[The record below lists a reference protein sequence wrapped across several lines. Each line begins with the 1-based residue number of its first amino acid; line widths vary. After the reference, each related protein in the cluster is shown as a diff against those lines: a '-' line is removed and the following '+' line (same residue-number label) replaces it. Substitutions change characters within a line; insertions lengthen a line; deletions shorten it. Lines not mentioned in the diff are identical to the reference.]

1 MDAQKVLQIDLGFD
15 DMIENIERVVVAY
28 LIGVELF

>member
-15 DMIENIERVVVAY
+15 DMIENIKRVVVAY